1 MIGPHWALTREEL
14 IRLVEDGLPLIPAE
28 ERALVEELLY
38 RFNLLTED
46 DLK

>member
-14 IRLVEDGLPLIPAE
+14 VRLVEDALPLIPAD

-38 RFNLLTED
+38 RFTLLTED
-46 DLK
+46 DFK